1 MTILFFDTETTG
13 FPVKGV
19 PLDDP
24 HQPRIV
30 QLAMIEATD
39 EGKIISQH
47 SEIFD
52 ARICEGEDFVIP
64 EQASAVHG
72 ISTEFSL
79 HFGTSQRWAI
89 SRFMFMGRARLCQR
103 LVAHN
108 AAYNMKMLKIAAA
121 RYGYT
126 IPDLNVTCTMEA
138 SRDILKIPP
147 TPRMQAAGFTQ
158 YKNPKLEEAYHH
170 FTGQVLEN
178 AHDALVDT
186 RACMEVFFAL
196 KREGAIG

>member
-13 FPVKGV
+13 FPVKDA

-24 HQPRIV
+24 RQPRIV
-30 QLAMIEATD
+30 QLAMIETTD
-39 EGKIISQH
+39 EGKIISQY
-47 SEIFD
+47 SEVFD
-52 ARICEGEDFVIP
+52 AQIHDGEGFAIP

-72 ISTEFSL
+72 ISTEFSVYY
-79 HFGTSQRWAI
+79 GKPQRWAL
-89 SRFMFMGRARLCQR
+89 SQFMGRTRVCR
-103 LVAHN
+103 RFVAHN
-108 AAYNMKMLKIAAA
+108 AAYDIKMLEIAAS

-126 IPDLNVTCTMEA
+126 IPNLNITCTMEA

-170 FTGQVLEN
+170 FTGKTLEN

-196 KREGAIG
+196 QRDGAIE

>member
-13 FPVKGV
+13 FPVKGS

-24 HQPRIV
+24 RQPRIV
-30 QLAMIEATD
+30 QLAMIETTD
-39 EGKIISQH
+39 EGKIIRQH

-79 HFGTSQRWAI
+79 HFGTPQRLAI
-89 SRFMFMGRARLCQR
+89 SRFMSRTRVCRRF
-103 LVAHN
+103 VAHN
-108 AAYNMKMLKIAAA
+108 AAYDMKMLKIAAA

-126 IPDLNVTCTMEA
+126 VPDLNVTCTMEA

-147 TPRMQAAGFTQ
+147 TARMQAAGFTQ

-170 FTGQVLEN
+170 FTGKVLED

-196 KREGAIG
+196 KSKGEIE

>member
-13 FPVKGV
+13 FPVKGA

-24 HQPRIV
+24 RQPRIV

-79 HFGTSQRWAI
+79 HFGTPQRWAI
-89 SRFMFMGRARLCQR
+89 SRFMGRTRVCR
-103 LVAHN
+103 RFVAHN
-108 AAYNMKMLKIAAA
+108 AAYDMKMLKIAAA

-126 IPDLNVTCTMEA
+126 VPDLNVTCTMEA

-147 TPRMQAAGFTQ
+147 TARMQTAGFTQ

-170 FTGQVLEN
+170 FTGKVLED

-196 KREGAIG
+196 KSKGEIE